1 MNNEYLS
8 KLLHK
13 IDFELV
19 KRFEQT
25 KFEELHFVPVVI
37 QNSSIYVVI
46 SQDGDKTKV
55 SSFVKQKESVGG
67 VEFISISPSNFTLL
81 LENILKKTDTKKSL
95 PPVKEPDVQII
106 DNPHHQ

>member
-19 KRFEQT
+19 KRFEHN

-46 SQDGDKTKV
+46 SQDGNKLSV
-55 SSFVKQKESVGG
+55 SDFVKQKEKINS

-81 LENILKKTDTKKSL
+81 LESILK
-95 PPVKEPDVQII
+95 
-106 DNPHHQ
+106 